1 MGSDWDTHATVER
14 GVGDDDDNNA
24 NARCGHGDTKL
35 KLMLWT
41 VKHELNGV

>member
-14 GVGDDDDNNA
+14 GVGDDDNNA